1 MRSAEELRQQI
12 LALTRE
18 YYQRQ
23 WPGRPFVPGETYIP
37 VAGRV
42 FDDEELVHVVEAGL
56 DFWLTTGRFAER
68 FESELGAWMNVRHT
82 MLVNSGSSANLLALT
97 CLTSPKLGERSLR
110 PGDEVITVAAG
121 FPTTVNPIIQNS
133 LIPVFVDVTV
143 PSYNIDATQL
153 DEALSERTRAVFLAH
168 TLGNPFPVDAVGDFA
183 RKHGLWLIEDA
194 CDALGSTS
202 RGEKVGT
209 FGDLGTLSFYPA
221 HHLTMGEG
229 GCVLT
234 QSKEL
239 KTLVESFRDWGRDCW
254 CEPGTDNTCRNRF
267 DWQLGRLP
275 HGYDHKYVYSHIGYN
290 LKATDLQAAVG
301 VAQLQKLPAFI
312 EKRRSNFAALYA
324 GLKGLEEY
332 FILPEATE
340 GTQPSW
346 FGFPL
351 AVRPEAP
358 FSRHEVV
365 VHLEAKRIATRLLF
379 GGNLTRQ
386 PAYLEVPYRQVG
398 GLVNTDFVMN
408 QVFWIGVYPGI
419 TAEMLSYVLEVFH
432 ALPDQLRKS
441 TVGHSPSL

>member
-68 FESELGAWMNVRHT
+68 FESELAAWMNVRHT

-290 LKATDLQAAVG
+290 LKVHRSASGGRGSPIAETSHVHRKTPQQFRGPVCRPQRAGG
-301 VAQLQKLPAFI
+301 VFHTAGGNQRHSAQLV
-312 EKRRSNFAALYA
+312 
-324 GLKGLEEY
+324 
-332 FILPEATE
+332 
-340 GTQPSW
+340 W
-346 FGFPL
+346 F
-351 AVRPEAP
+351 
-358 FSRHEVV
+358 S
-365 VHLEAKRIATRLLF
+365 
-379 GGNLTRQ
+379 
-386 PAYLEVPYRQVG
+386 VG
-398 GLVNTDFVMN
+398 
-408 QVFWIGVYPGI
+408 
-419 TAEMLSYVLEVFH
+419 
-432 ALPDQLRKS
+432 RK
-441 TVGHSPSL
+441 T